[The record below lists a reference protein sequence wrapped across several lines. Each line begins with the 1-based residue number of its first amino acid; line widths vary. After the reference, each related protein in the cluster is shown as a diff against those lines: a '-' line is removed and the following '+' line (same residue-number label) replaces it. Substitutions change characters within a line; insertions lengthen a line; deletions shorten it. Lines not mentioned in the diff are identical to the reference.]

1 MNAKG
6 FGESDFITA
15 EIVNASKT
23 KKIVI
28 IGEAK
33 TEQTDWGERLELP
46 VEIEGRKKR
55 YRPNK
60 DTIKN
65 LIRAFGEETKS
76 WLGKT
81 LDLSVMTI
89 AGKDSIIGSPQK

>member
-1 MNAKG
+1 MDATQY
-6 FGESDFITA
+6 GESDFITT

-23 KKIVI
+23 KKIVV
-28 IGEAK
+28 IGDAK
-33 TEQTDWGERLELP
+33 VEETDWGSRMELP
-46 VEIEGRKKR
+46 VEIDGKKKR

-65 LIRAFGEETKS
+65 CIRSYGVETKG

-81 LDLSVMTI
+81 IALTVMTV

>member
-1 MNAKG
+1 MDATQ
-6 FGESDFITA
+6 FGESDFITT

-28 IGEAK
+28 VGDGKVE
-33 TEQTDWGERLELP
+33 ETDWGSRMELP
-46 VEIEGRKKR
+46 VEIDGKKKR

-65 LIRAFGEETKS
+65 CISLFGADTKG

-81 LDLSVMTI
+81 ISLVVMSI
-89 AGKDSIIGSPQK
+89 AGKDSIIGTPIK